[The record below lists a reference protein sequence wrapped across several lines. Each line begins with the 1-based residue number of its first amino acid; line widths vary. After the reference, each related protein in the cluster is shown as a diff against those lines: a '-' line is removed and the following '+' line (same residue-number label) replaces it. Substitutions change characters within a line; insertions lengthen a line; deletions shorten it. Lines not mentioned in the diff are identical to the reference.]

1 MKQYNQFQV
10 KFPDALLLFRFG
22 DFYESFGDIMK
33 RYSETPKPSNS
44 PQAVPMGEIRENLRQ
59 EVFKLVLSER

>member
-1 MKQYNQFQV
+1 
-10 KFPDALLLFRFG
+10 
-22 DFYESFGDIMK
+22 MK

-44 PQAVPMGEIRENLRQ
+44 PQIVPMSEVRENLRQ